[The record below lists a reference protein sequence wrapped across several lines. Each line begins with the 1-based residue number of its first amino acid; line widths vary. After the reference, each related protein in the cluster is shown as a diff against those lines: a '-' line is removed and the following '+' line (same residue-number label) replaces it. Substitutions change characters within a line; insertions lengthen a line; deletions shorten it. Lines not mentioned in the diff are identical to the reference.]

1 MTITMFKALKEKV
14 DIINKYMVDLIREM
28 KTIKKE
34 PKWKIQN
41 QLMQFLKGKKNVYI

>member
-34 PKWKIQN
+34 PNGNSKTEKYY
-41 QLMQFLKGKKNVYI
+41 V